1 MAPTI
6 LDHLL
11 LVSELFQRDMA
22 RAFAGTTLTTARVRV
37 LWLLHHRG
45 PSTQRELAQDLDVS
59 ARNVSGLVDA
69 LEASGHVIRTPHPMD
84 RRATVVTLTDAAA
97 EQMAAMQ
104 RDHAHLSTTLLDA
117 VAPQDRAP
125 LERGIVAI
133 AARLAELVDAAERT
147 DTEGAR

>member
-1 MAPTI
+1 MTPTI

-22 RAFAGTTLTTARVRV
+22 RAFAGTTLTASRVRV
-37 LWLLHHRG
+37 LWLLQHRG
-45 PSTQRELAQDLDVS
+45 PSTQRELAQELDVS

-69 LEASGHVIRTPHPMD
+69 LEASGHVLRSPHPTD

-104 RDHAHLSTTLLDA
+104 SDHAQLSVTLLDA
-117 VAPQDRAP
+117 VAPQDREP

-133 AARLAELVDAAERT
+133 AARLAELVEAAERA
-147 DTEGAR
+147 GAEAAR